1 MTTTEL
7 NNIVQ
12 NERRPWLQ
20 EPENGLDVFV
30 KLNWFMPQSLLQ
42 FPNPEMAK
50 ASCNLYVCDNIEL
63 FQTKRYS
70 WLLASDLLE
79 LCFVFQYAD
88 VIDGKYCIEGMMNAF
103 YALYRYVDKSTI
115 EPICK
120 EGDQFFAFPS
130 FFPTFSV
137 HWCHC
142 WSTEVWDSLI
152 MAQQAITGLLC
163 RYSQSQ
169 GKHPSARCRI
179 SIPAAIMYYI
189 SLWLQNRNVFPAM
202 KQLSRFQKHVRSG
215 IIFRKMK
222 KEVVAWCWRFDTD
235 YKLEVLSQ
243 LLGRNIAVGI

>member
-1 MTTTEL
+1 VTTTEL

-169 GKHPSARCRI
+169 GKRPSARSRT
-179 SIPAAIMYYI
+179 SIPAAVMYYI

-222 KEVVAWCWRFDTD
+222 KEVLAWCWRFDTD

-243 LLGRNIAVGI
+243 LLGRNIAV